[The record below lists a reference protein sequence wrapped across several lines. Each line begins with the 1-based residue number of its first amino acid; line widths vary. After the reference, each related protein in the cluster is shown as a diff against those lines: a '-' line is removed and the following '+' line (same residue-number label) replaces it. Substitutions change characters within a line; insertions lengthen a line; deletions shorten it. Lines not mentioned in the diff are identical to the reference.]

1 MEIKTIYHGSV
12 NQIPAPKYGVG
23 KPYNDYGLGFYCTE
37 NIEMAKEW
45 ACASNQDGYANQYTL
60 DLDGLKVLYLNKKPY
75 HILNWLAILLVNRK
89 FVVADG
95 IPQRAKEYIID
106 HFLIDYSSY
115 DVIVGYRA
123 DDSYFSYA
131 GDFVSNSLSLND
143 LRQAMA
149 LGKLGEQ
156 IVLKSNKAFEA
167 LQFVQSVAANKE
179 IYFQNYSKRDNE
191 ARDNYKLIASQPV
204 AENEIYVLDIIRN
217 KWTNDEPRLQ

>member
-1 MEIKTIYHGSV
+1 MKKKTIYHGSV
-12 NQIPAPKYGVG
+12 SQIPAPKYGVG
-23 KPYNDYGLGFYCTE
+23 KPYIDYGLGFYCTE

-45 ACASNQDGYANQYTL
+45 ACASNEDGFANQYTL
-60 DLDGLKVLYLNKKPY
+60 DLDGLKVLYLNEKPY

-89 FVVADG
+89 CVVADG
-95 IPQRAKEYIID
+95 IPQRAKDYIIE
-106 HFLIDYSSY
+106 HFLVDYSAY

-156 IVLKSNKAFEA
+156 IVLKSKKAFDT
-167 LQFVQSVAANKE
+167 LQFVQSVPANKE
-179 IYFQNYSKRDNE
+179 TYFQNYSKRDTE
-191 ARDNYKLIASQPV
+191 ARDNYKQIASQPV